1 MAANTNFVLILADDM
16 GFSDLGCYG
25 GEART
30 PNVDALAAGGLR
42 YSQVY
47 NAARCCPSRA
57 ALLTGVHPHQ
67 AGIGWMTFGGLE
79 GSSPPGAWTSMLEQR
94 GSYQGFLDDSC
105 ATIADVLRTEGYRTL
120 LSGKWHLGGDV
131 KPEEL
136 DLFHPSIPGPP
147 VTPLERGFD
156 KFWGLFGGAASY
168 FNPRILMDGNQVL
181 DVEADDFYLT
191 DAITDHAIEMIES
204 TPAGQPFFLYLSYTA
219 PHWPLHALEEEVTR
233 YERTFRVGWD
243 QIRAERHERLRD
255 AGLLDPSW
263 QISARDPDSYP
274 FADARYPEWEAMR
287 MAVYAAQIDRMDQG
301 IGRVVDYLRVRDLLN
316 DTVVLVCSDNGGS
329 AEFLQEEAAGEG
341 PSRYEGST
349 ANGREIRVGNVP
361 DLRPGGPGTF
371 MSYDLPWANAS
382 NSPFRRFKSWV
393 HEGGI
398 STPLVVHWPSGISE
412 PGIRHVPI
420 HFIDVLP
427 TIAELAGATI
437 PTERAGIALKPVEG
451 ESFALSFAQRDWRR
465 AEPLWFEH
473 EGNRALREES
483 WKLVSRH
490 PGEWELY
497 NMEQDRTE
505 TSDLA
510 HRETARVKRMVES
523 WELTAA
529 RVGVRPDLSRVW
541 DGVAGWHIRSAEERA
556 ALFAR
561 WSEGPRPFGASR

>member
-1 MAANTNFVLILADDM
+1 MSVKPNVLLILADDM

-30 PNVDALAAGGLR
+30 PNIDALAAGGLR

-67 AGIGWMTFGGLE
+67 AGIGWMTFGGLAA
-79 GSSPPGAWTSMLEQR
+79 SSPPGTWTSMLEQH
-94 GSYQGFLDDSC
+94 GAYQGFLDESC
-105 ATIADVLRTEGYRTL
+105 ATIGDVLRTQGYRTF

-136 DLFHPSIPGPP
+136 HFFDPSIPGPP

-156 KFWGLFGGAASY
+156 EFWGLFGGAASY
-168 FNPRILMDGNQVL
+168 FHPKILMDGNQILEVQR
-181 DVEADDFYLT
+181 DDFYLT
-191 DAITDHAIEMIES
+191 DAITDHAIDMIES
-204 TPAGQPFFLYLSYTA
+204 TPDGQPFFLYLSYTA
-219 PHWPLHALEEEVTR
+219 PHWPLHALEEDVAR

-255 AGLLDPSW
+255 SGLLHPGW

-274 FADARYPEWEAMR
+274 FADARFPEWEAMR

-301 IGRVVDYLRVRDLLN
+301 VGRVVEHLRKSGALDNTIVF
-316 DTVVLVCSDNGGS
+316 VCSDNGGS
-329 AEFLQEEAAGEG
+329 AEFLQEEAGGEG
-341 PSRYEGST
+341 ASRYEGAT
-349 ANGREIRVGNVP
+349 ATGGPITVGNVP
-361 DLRPGGPGTF
+361 DLRLGDASTF

-398 STPLVVHWPSGISE
+398 STPLVVHWPSGIDE
-412 PGIRHVPI
+412 PGVRHAPV

-427 TIAELAGATI
+427 TVAELAGASI
-437 PTERAGIALKPVEG
+437 STEREGTALKPIEG
-451 ESFALSFAQRDWRR
+451 ESFVRSFSQGEWRR
-465 AEPLWFEH
+465 SRPLWFEH
-473 EGNRALREES
+473 EGNRALRDES

-505 TSDLA
+505 ANDLA
-510 HRETARVKRMVES
+510 PSETARLKRMAGEWES
-523 WELTAA
+523 TAT
-529 RVGVRPDLSRVW
+529 RVGVRPNLAHVW
-541 DGVAGWHIRSAEERA
+541 DGVAGWHERNGVDRTTRY
-556 ALFAR
+556 AR
-561 WSEGPRPFGASR
+561 RVN